1 MPESDARVKRTH
13 SAVEEAIE
21 WTACM
26 RSGEVQADEQKA
38 FEAWIAN
45 PANALAWERVQVHLG
60 ATFLPLARG
69 SDSKVRRVL
78 QTPDPQRRRL
88 LRGALVLGG
97 VGVSATLLGRQSTL
111 FTNIVADLSTT
122 TAQRRDFNLSDGS
135 KLVLDA
141 RSAVDIDFTASQR
154 NLVLRKGKLV
164 IEVSDDP
171 RPLVVHTLHGFA
183 RSSAA
188 RFMVSLQGDTTH
200 VWAMHSSLCVG
211 RFDGQCSLLKSG
223 VGARLNSEGIQP
235 LAANRKGEISWE
247 SGRLSV
253 DDWSLGEVIE
263 ALQPYRRG
271 VLRIDP
277 AAAQLRVSGLFS
289 LDNSERALASLE
301 QILPVRIEQYLGFWT
316 RIELRG

>member
-1 MPESDARVKRTH
+1 
-13 SAVEEAIE
+13 
-21 WTACM
+21 M
-26 RSGEVQADEQKA
+26 RSGEVLDDEQKA

-45 PANALAWERVQVHLG
+45 AANAQAWERVQTHLG
-60 ATFLPLARG
+60 TTFLPLARN

-78 QTPDPQRRRL
+78 QSPDPQRRRL

-97 VGVSATLLGRQSTL
+97 VGVGATLIGRQSKLLTSMG
-111 FTNIVADLSTT
+111 ADLSTT
-122 TAQRRDFNLSDGS
+122 TAQRRDFKLPDGS
-135 KLVLDA
+135 TLVLDA

-154 NLVLRKGKLV
+154 NVMLRKGKLV
-164 IEVSDDP
+164 IEASDDP
-171 RPLVVHTLHGFA
+171 RPLVVRTSHGFA
-183 RSSAA
+183 RSSDA
-188 RFMVSLQGDTTH
+188 RFMVSLQDDATH
-200 VWAMHSSLCVG
+200 VWAMTSSLCVG
-211 RFDGQCSLLKSG
+211 LLEGQCSLLKSG
-223 VGARLNSEGIQP
+223 AGARLNSRAIQP
-235 LAANRKGEISWE
+235 LAANRKGETSWE

-253 DDWSLGEVIE
+253 DDWALGEVIQ